1 MALQCLGCP
10 VRLIALLLLTSFA
23 AASCPEPSWVVDD
36 DRIAGVVSKEGQPV
50 KLATVQLSSSSEEYS
65 VITDEKGAFL
75 IPSVAVGKYSFAV
88 KGWGE
93 AHLEVRGWHRG
104 TINRPVLLFSSMKRC
119 LLLTL
124 VAN

>member
-1 MALQCLGCP
+1 VKL
-10 VRLIALLLLTSFA
+10 VALLLLTSFA
-23 AASCPEPSWVVDD
+23 AAHCPEPSWVVDD
-36 DRIAGVVSKEGQPV
+36 DRIGGVVLKEGQPL
-50 KLATVQLSSSSEEYS
+50 KHAMVQLSSPVQEYS
-65 VITDEKGAFL
+65 AITDEKGAFL
-75 IPSVAVGKYSFAV
+75 IRGVAVGKYSFAV

-104 TINRPVLLFSSMKRC
+104 AINRPVLLFSSTRRC

>member
-1 MALQCLGCP
+1 
-10 VRLIALLLLTSFA
+10 VRLIVLLLLTSFA
-23 AASCPEPSWVVDD
+23 AANCPEPSWVVYD
-36 DRIAGVVSKEGQPV
+36 DRIAGVISKEGQPL
-50 KLATVQLSSSSEEYS
+50 KHATVQLSSSAQEYS
-65 VITDEKGAFL
+65 AITDEKGAFL
-75 IPSVAVGKYSFAV
+75 IRNVAVGKYSFAV

-119 LLLTL
+119 QLLTL